1 MATVYILYSQ
11 KIDNY
16 YVGSCLDLKLRLE
29 EHRNGN
35 KDHAFTKRS
44 DDWVV
49 YFELSNLEYQVSRKI
64 ESHIKK
70 MKSRKYFENLVTYP
84 EISQK
89 LIEKYSAGS
98 SR

>member
-1 MATVYILYSQ
+1 MATVYLLYSQ
-11 KIDNY
+11 KINQY
-16 YVGSCLDLKLRLE
+16 YVGSCLDLKVRLD
-29 EHRNGN
+29 EHLAG
-35 KDHAFTKRS
+35 KFEFAFIKRS

-89 LIEKYSAGS
+89 LIEKSEIHS
-98 SR
+98 

>member
-11 KIDNY
+11 KIDHY
-16 YVGSCLDLKLRLE
+16 YVGSCLDLKARME
-29 EHRNGN
+29 EHLTG
-35 KDHAFTKRS
+35 KMDFAFTKKS
-44 DDWVV
+44 DDWIV

-64 ESHIKK
+64 ELHIKK